1 MAETS
6 NNAKTTG
13 ATRKSTARKTTGT
26 RRSSAASRSTA
37 GRSTGTNRST
47 ASRSTAA
54 AKSPS
59 RSTARWTRTTAA
71 RETRDAAQANARAA
85 TVTAKQGRNVAE
97 RAALVYVGAT
107 LTMRDRAVA
116 LVEDLR
122 TQMED
127 LRTVTTREGAEK
139 RIAGYE
145 RRGTQ
150 ARTQLE
156 RDVRKART
164 RVERQLTTRRRDA
177 ERFVRRAERTAERRP
192 NVVADQITRVETV
205 VQAGVA
211 AGERLAVTAK
221 ERVAARA

>member
-13 ATRKSTARKTTGT
+13 ATRESTARKTTGT

-37 GRSTGTNRST
+37 GRSTGT
-47 ASRSTAA
+47 SRSTAA

-59 RSTARWTRTTAA
+59 RSTARRTRTTAA

-192 NVVADQITRVETV
+192 NVVADQIARVETV